1 MAPHRRSELAG
12 LRVLAFAAALALP
25 AAPRAMDAQQDGGVP
40 SKLPLKLPPRPTG
53 TAISGADLMTRLYQ
67 FADDSMGGRATGT
80 LGHLKSTAYL
90 AAEAERLGL
99 TPAGDPGSYY
109 QVLPLLARLIDPGSA
124 IQVRARRYE
133 VGREFGVLFTDVPGG
148 WLPDSAEVVY
158 GGVLGDTL
166 TQISE
171 VEAAGKLVLLDPDR
185 RTLRLSPSSYRVARG
200 ARFSRALAVVVPV
213 WESLG
218 ADAQRTLLTPVAEP
232 PVPPSAGDLPPHP
245 PTLLVS
251 RALGAALRQVADSGV
266 PGERVGL
273 EIALRESPVARN
285 VVAILPGSDSALN
298 REFVV
303 LGAHSDHDG
312 VRAPSSAAEMAD
324 TIMNGAD
331 DDGSGVVALLEIAE
345 ALAARPVAPR
355 RSVLFI
361 WHAAE
366 EQGMVGSAWY
376 TGSPTVPLD
385 AMLAMVN
392 LDMVGRGGRRDIGQG
407 GPRYLQV
414 VGSRRRSSELGRV
427 ADSVNAAR
435 PTPFRFDHSLDASN
449 HPERIFCRSD
459 HASYARFGIPV
470 VFFSTGLHA
479 DYHQPSDEPHR
490 IDYLKLTAVT
500 EYVLELTLALA
511 DRTDPLKL
519 DRKKPDPAA
528 PCRQ

>member
-1 MAPHRRSELAG
+1 MAPHRPSVLAG
-12 LRVLAFAAALALP
+12 LLVLAFPAALALP
-25 AAPRAMDAQQDGGVP
+25 AAPRPLHAQEGAGVP
-40 SKLPLKLPPRPTG
+40 SRLPLKLPPRPTG
-53 TAISGADLMTRLYQ
+53 AAISPADLMTRLYQ
-67 FADDSMGGRATGT
+67 FADDSMGGRATGSV
-80 LGHLKSTAYL
+80 GHLKSTAYL
-90 AAEAERLGL
+90 AAEAERLRL

-109 QVLPLLARLIDPGSA
+109 QVLPLLVRRIEPGSA
-124 IQVRARRYE
+124 IQVRARRFE
-133 VGREFGVLFTDVPGG
+133 VGREFGVLITDVPGG

-158 GGVLGDTL
+158 GGVLDDTL
-166 TQISE
+166 TQITDA
-171 VEAAGKLVLLDPDR
+171 EAAGKLVLLDPDR
-185 RTLRLSPSSYRVARG
+185 RTLRLSPASYRLARG

-232 PVPPSAGDLPPHP
+232 PVPPPAGDLPPHP

-312 VRAPSSAAEMAD
+312 VRAPSSAAAD

-355 RSVLFI
+355 RSVLLI

-366 EQGMVGSAWY
+366 EQGMVGSGWY

-414 VGSRRRSSELGRV
+414 VGSRRRSSELGSLV
-427 ADSVNAAR
+427 DSVNAAR
-435 PTPFRFDHSLDASN
+435 PTPFRFDYSLDASN

-459 HASYARFGIPV
+459 HASYARYGIPV
-470 VFFSTGLHA
+470 VFLSTGLHA

-490 IDYLKLTAVT
+490 IDYLKLTSVT
-500 EYVLELTLALA
+500 EYVLDLTLALA
-511 DRTDPLKL
+511 DRPGPLKL
-519 DRKKPDPAA
+519 DRKKPDPDA

>member
-1 MAPHRRSELAG
+1 MVPHRPSVLAV
-12 LRVLAFAAALALP
+12 LLVLAFPAALALP
-25 AAPRAMDAQQDGGVP
+25 AAPRPLHAQEGAGVP
-40 SKLPLKLPPRPTG
+40 SRLPLKLPPRPTG
-53 TAISGADLMTRLYQ
+53 AAISPADLMTRLYQ
-67 FADDSMGGRATGT
+67 FADDSMGGRATGSV
-80 LGHLKSTAYL
+80 GHLKSTAYL
-90 AAEAERLGL
+90 AAEAERLRL

-109 QVLPLLARLIDPGSA
+109 QVLPLLVRRIEPGSA
-124 IQVRARRYE
+124 IQVRARRFE
-133 VGREFGVLFTDVPGG
+133 VGREFGVLITDVPGG

-158 GGVLGDTL
+158 GGVLDDTL
-166 TQISE
+166 TQITE
-171 VEAAGKLVLLDPDR
+171 AEAAGKLVLLDPDR
-185 RTLRLSPSSYRVARG
+185 RTLRLSPASYRVARG

-232 PVPPSAGDLPPHP
+232 PVPPPAGDLPPHP

-312 VRAPSSAAEMAD
+312 VRAPSSAAAD

-366 EQGMVGSAWY
+366 EQGMVGSGWY

-414 VGSRRRSSELGRV
+414 VGSRRRSSELGSLV
-427 ADSVNAAR
+427 DSVNAAR
-435 PTPFRFDHSLDASN
+435 PTPFRFDYSLDASN

-459 HASYARFGIPV
+459 HASYARYGIPV
-470 VFFSTGLHA
+470 VFLSTGLHA

-490 IDYLKLTAVT
+490 IDYLKLTSVT
-500 EYVLELTLALA
+500 EYVLDLTLALA
-511 DRTDPLKL
+511 DRPGPLKL
-519 DRKKPDPAA
+519 DRKKPDPDA

>member
-1 MAPHRRSELAG
+1 MVPHRPSVLAV
-12 LRVLAFAAALALP
+12 LLVLAFPAALALP
-25 AAPRAMDAQQDGGVP
+25 AAPRPLHAQEGAGVP
-40 SKLPLKLPPRPTG
+40 SRLPLKLPPRPTG
-53 TAISGADLMTRLYQ
+53 AAISPADLMTRLYQ
-67 FADDSMGGRATGT
+67 FADDSMGGRATGSV
-80 LGHLKSTAYL
+80 GHLKSTAYL
-90 AAEAERLGL
+90 AAEAERLRL

-109 QVLPLLARLIDPGSA
+109 QVLPLLVRRIEPGSA
-124 IQVRARRYE
+124 IQVRARRFE
-133 VGREFGVLFTDVPGG
+133 VGREFGVLITDVPGG

-158 GGVLGDTL
+158 GGVLDDTL
-166 TQISE
+166 TQITE
-171 VEAAGKLVLLDPDR
+171 AEAAGKLVLLDPDR
-185 RTLRLSPSSYRVARG
+185 RTLRLSPASYRVARG

-232 PVPPSAGDLPPHP
+232 PVPPSTGDLPPHP

-312 VRAPSSAAEMAD
+312 VRAPSSAAAD

-355 RSVLFI
+355 RSVLLI

-366 EQGMVGSAWY
+366 EQGMVGSGWY

-414 VGSRRRSSELGRV
+414 VGSRRRSSELGSLV
-427 ADSVNAAR
+427 DSVNVAR
-435 PTPFRFDHSLDASN
+435 PTPFRFDYSLDASN

-459 HASYARFGIPV
+459 HASYARYGIPV
-470 VFFSTGLHA
+470 VFLSTGLHA

-490 IDYLKLTAVT
+490 IDYLKLTSVT
-500 EYVLELTLALA
+500 EYVLDLTLALA
-511 DRTDPLKL
+511 DRPGPLKL
-519 DRKKPDPAA
+519 DRKKPDPDA